1 MQRKA
6 RELVP
11 RLNHHDLWVPS
22 LRSVR
27 GQEEYAIVSV
37 RIPRRRARAFDQ
49 GTDRGFRR
57 IPYSMVG
64 GGLNEGNERTNGEQE
79 SASTKSIELHVSN
92 GNIHDTLSSIRE
104 CWWRRLPL
112 PSHPSHMG
120 STCKRRADRKS
131 VFLTLRKEAFL
142 IFLFLFE
149 HILGLVSFSG
159 CVQVSPLEGSRRKAA
174 DGGGDGF
181 RSGGW
186 EWHGRCRW
194 CPISV
199 RVRNSRRLPW

>member
-57 IPYSMVG
+57 IPYSTVG
-64 GGLNEGNERTNGEQE
+64 GGLNKGNERTNSEQE
-79 SASTKSIELHVSN
+79 SASTKSIELHVSK
-92 GNIHDTLSSIRE
+92 GNIYDTLSSIRE
-104 CWWRRLPL
+104 CWWRRLPSPSFPSFPYGIHVQTACRSKVCLSDFPQGSFFDL
-112 PSHPSHMG
+112 P
-120 STCKRRADRKS
+120 
-131 VFLTLRKEAFL
+131 F
-142 IFLFLFE
+142 
-149 HILGLVSFSG
+149 
-159 CVQVSPLEGSRRKAA
+159 PL
-174 DGGGDGF
+174 
-181 RSGGW
+181 
-186 EWHGRCRW
+186 
-194 CPISV
+194 
-199 RVRNSRRLPW
+199 